1 MSEPDFAILVVG
13 SARAVTDRL
22 GQALER
28 AGIDDMRPSFG
39 FVIRALAERDRT
51 LTELAELLAVT
62 KQAAIKVVDE
72 MEARGFVDR
81 RPDPDDRRAKVLALT
96 EKGRRVRR
104 TALTASRRMEA
115 ELRRDLDDAQVDAL
129 RSVRLKFLERHGALD
144 DATAGRARALW

>member
-1 MSEPDFAILVVG
+1 MGEPDFAILVVG

-72 MEARGFVDR
+72 MEARGFVER
-81 RPDPDDRRAKVLALT
+81 RPDPHDRRAKVLALT

-104 TALTASRRMEA
+104 TALAASRRMEA

-129 RSVRLKFLERHGALD
+129 RSVLLRFLERHGALA
-144 DATAGRARALW
+144 DATAG